1 MQYNNTLN
9 IMEEKTTS
17 YKEAGPLNQFTV
29 TINEKDEPPTAFITV
44 KKNGNKGEARFQ
56 TTLDDLT
63 QMAKVANLAKA
74 KFKAIHKKQAAR
86 KIKSETEKIEVM
98 VLPEVVVPPIGERD
112 LNKIIADYFKDI
124 AIEQLANR
132 YSYSEEQ
139 IRYHIEKKG
148 IVLFD

>member
-1 MQYNNTLN
+1 
-9 IMEEKTTS
+9 MENKTTS

-29 TINEKDEPPTAFITV
+29 TINERDEPPTAFITV

-56 TTLDDLT
+56 TTIDDLT

-74 KFKAIHKKQAAR
+74 KFRAINKKQEAK
-86 KIKSETEKIEVM
+86 KIKLEGEAIEVIVM
-98 VLPEVVVPPIGERD
+98 PEIIVPPIDEKD

-124 AIEQLANR
+124 KIEQLVNR
-132 YSYSEEQ
+132 YPYSEEQ

-148 IVLFD
+148 IMLFD

>member
-1 MQYNNTLN
+1 
-9 IMEEKTTS
+9 MEEKTTS
-17 YKEAGPLNQFTV
+17 YREIGPLNQFTV

-63 QMAKVANLAKA
+63 QMAKVANMAKA
-74 KFKAIHKKQAAR
+74 KFKSIRKKQEAQ
-86 KIKSETEKIEVM
+86 KTKSETESFEVFEIQET
-98 VLPEVVVPPIGERD
+98 VLPPIDEKD
-112 LNKIIADYFKDI
+112 LKKIITEYFKDVQ
-124 AIEQLANR
+124 IEQLAQR
-132 YSYSEEQ
+132 YAYSEEQ